1 MEGEIIKDIDVSNVE
16 ECIRIQIQDKIKI
29 TLKETV
35 KVKEVK
41 MISIDSKQFDNIN
54 QKKEVVNIDE
64 FNRTIIEKE
73 DIIGTEDA
81 ISIDNKQD
89 MVIRTNVEEVSNI
102 NIKSRAAKIIDK
114 KDISD
119 VVEIEKVYNI
129 SIKEYFGSASNQNT
143 DNLSCLPDSINN
155 THL

>member
-1 MEGEIIKDIDVSNVE
+1 MEGEIIKDIDVSIVE
-16 ECIRIQIQDKIKI
+16 EYIRISIQDKIKI

-41 MISIDSKQFDNIN
+41 MISIDSKQLDNIN
-54 QKKEVVNIDE
+54 QKIEVMNIDE

-73 DIIGTEDA
+73 DIIGTEDD

-89 MVIRTNVEEVSNI
+89 MVIRTDVEEVSNI

-114 KDISD
+114 ENASD
-119 VVEIEKVYNI
+119 VVEI
-129 SIKEYFGSASNQNT
+129 
-143 DNLSCLPDSINN
+143 
-155 THL
+155 

>member
-64 FNRTIIEKE
+64 FNRTIIEKK

-129 SIKEYFGSASNQNT
+129 SIKEYFGSASNQNI

>member
-1 MEGEIIKDIDVSNVE
+1 MEGEIIKDIDVSNME